1 MSVSFGTRYGHEC
14 VCSNSGR
21 IVVLGGCAGTL
32 CYRTSVLISDD
43 RGISWKKSSNLDK
56 NASVVGA
63 TWCAER
69 NTCIVIAVAVQRAE
83 SDLDSGSEEWTDATS
98 ESSSEEGADAA
109 SESSSGE
116 GADAASESGDGRTN
130 ILVYESTDENCSEW
144 KLICDNACA
153 PSHSL
158 IGFAARRGGI
168 EAFLVCS
175 SGNVWASVDGCRKWS
190 LVGESVLPCHYGAGY
205 VACTSGDILMLGG
218 MNWKREEVCVSYIS
232 ADGGRTWDAERC
244 PWTPRRRATCVETAG
259 GKVILMSGKS
269 SAENPDD
276 DVILTDAW
284 ASSDSGR
291 TWVCLSKYMSFGVMY
306 NIGFAAVLHGR
317 AILIVGGHSY
327 GDVFEFEEDVWETDG
342 DKSSQ
347 RALASAS
354 AVS

>member
-1 MSVSFGTRYGHEC
+1 VEEIIQSRQECIRRWRHVVRRTKHLHRHRGCSPTRRVG
-14 VCSNSGR
+14 
-21 IVVLGGCAGTL
+21 LGL
-32 CYRTSVLISDD
+32 
-43 RGISWKKSSNLDK
+43 GI
-56 NASVVGA
+56 
-63 TWCAER
+63 
-69 NTCIVIAVAVQRAE
+69 
-83 SDLDSGSEEWTDATS
+83 
-98 ESSSEEGADAA
+98 
-109 SESSSGE
+109 
-116 GADAASESGDGRTN
+116 
-130 ILVYESTDENCSEW
+130 
-144 KLICDNACA
+144 
-153 PSHSL
+153 
-158 IGFAARRGGI
+158 RRMD
-168 EAFLVCS
+168 
-175 SGNVWASVDGCRKWS
+175 W
-190 LVGESVLPCHYGAGY
+190 
-205 VACTSGDILMLGG
+205 
-218 MNWKREEVCVSYIS
+218 
-232 ADGGRTWDAERC
+232 C